1 MLDALRIIRLASRI
15 LAPRPPFRFVAKCVP
30 SSVYARLDLDRLLQQ
45 RQRLVGGL
53 GHRDRNIGKGARVEP
68 RHWHMLRT
76 ARLVT
81 IAFGDGSGP
90 QHVDCLIMPAMIGAH
105 LSSARPYFQTNR
117 ATLPVTI
124 FELATHPRLI
134 DTWAGKCHFRNLAV
148 TPPAPQP
155 AAPAILPCE
164 KGWPTAC

>member
-90 QHVDCLIMPAMIGAH
+90 QHVDCLIDQKSKDAGKPEYGDDTCHDAPP
-105 LSSARPYFQTNR
+105 SSANANVDFD
-117 ATLPVTI
+117 L
-124 FELATHPRLI
+124 
-134 DTWAGKCHFRNLAV
+134 
-148 TPPAPQP
+148 
-155 AAPAILPCE
+155 
-164 KGWPTAC
+164 